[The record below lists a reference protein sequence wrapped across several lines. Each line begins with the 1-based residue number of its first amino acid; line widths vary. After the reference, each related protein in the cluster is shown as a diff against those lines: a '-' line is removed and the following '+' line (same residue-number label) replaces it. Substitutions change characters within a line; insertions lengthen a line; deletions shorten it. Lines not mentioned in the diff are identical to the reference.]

1 MEINSFIWKNLSRTC
16 LAGRQACFGMINGK
30 CPANGMR
37 LWRRKWKMAVIIF
50 IIFISSFSAFAQN
63 SQVTWS
69 SFTGGFGVSTS
80 GDTKVTSSAGIPFA
94 GSSENSSSSI
104 LSGFLTNYSLIITG
118 IEDEQ
123 SIIPAVYKL
132 NQNYPNPFNPSTII
146 NYQIPEEGF
155 VTLKIYD
162 ILGKDVKT
170 LVNEQKA
177 VGSYNIKFDAS
188 DLASGFYIFQIRIN
202 SYISSKKM
210 LLIK

>member
-1 MEINSFIWKNLSRTC
+1 MVNVPQS
-16 LAGRQACFGMINGK
+16 
-30 CPANGMR
+30 GMR

-162 ILGKDVKT
+162 ILGKEVKT
-170 LVNEQKA
+170 LVNENNQA
-177 VGSYNIKFDAS
+177 GNYNIRFDAS
-188 DLASGFYIFQIRIN
+188 DLASGIYIYQIRVN
-202 SYISSKKM
+202 NPASGGYTASKK
-210 LLIK
+210 LVLIK

>member
-1 MEINSFIWKNLSRTC
+1 
-16 LAGRQACFGMINGK
+16 MINGK

-69 SFTGGFGVSTS
+69 SFAGGFGVSSSENST
-80 GDTKVTSSAGIPFA
+80 VTSSAGIPFVGSTEN
-94 GSSENSSSSI
+94 GSSGI
-104 LSGFLTNYSLIITG
+104 ISGFLTNYSLLITDVK
-118 IEDEQ
+118 DEQ
-123 SIIPAVYKL
+123 EIIPTVYKL

-162 ILGKDVKT
+162 ILGKEVKT
-170 LVNEQKA
+170 LVNENKPA
-177 VGSYNIKFDAS
+177 GNYNIHFDAS
-188 DLASGFYIFQIRIN
+188 SASGGLASGIYIYRLTAGSF
-202 SYISSKKM
+202 ISTKKM
-210 LLIK
+210 TMIK